1 MSNNDGSRWYRVKW
15 TVIAVFGYVLSP
27 LSWWND
33 LYVNLPISY
42 AIANLAHRVNPRLFL
57 PGFLVTYWLTNA
69 AGLFLLHIGASGALG
84 RKLPPLNKTT
94 VVKWAVIALV
104 YAVVV
109 VVLYRFGILRALTE
123 YSR

>member
-1 MSNNDGSRWYRVKW
+1 MRNNDSSRWYRLKW

-33 LYVNLPISY
+33 LYVNLPIAY
-42 AIANLAHRVNPRLFL
+42 AIANVAHRLNPRLFL
-57 PGFLVTYWLTNA
+57 PAFLLTYWLTNA
-69 AGLFLLHIGASGALG
+69 AGLLLLHLGTHGALRG
-84 RKLPPLNKTT
+84 KLPPPNKATAA
-94 VVKWAVIALV
+94 KWAVIALG

-109 VVLYRFGILRALTE
+109 AVLYRFGILRPLTE